1 MLDRLH
7 SLPAAGA
14 TMRIRLKPLDQ
25 QVIVITGATSGI
37 GLVTARTAAK
47 RGARLMLVSR
57 DEKALSSLADE
68 LSRDRSDSVA
78 YAVADVGDREQLQ
91 AAANEAISRFG
102 GFDTW
107 INNAG
112 VSLYGR
118 CIDVPLED
126 QRKLFD
132 TNYWGVV
139 NGSVVAV
146 QHLRERGGALINLGS
161 ELSDVAIPLQGAY
174 VASKHAVKGFTD
186 ALRIE
191 LADEHA
197 PVSVTLVKPAGIDTL
212 FVEHAKNYLDHEPKL
227 PQPVYAP
234 EVVAEA
240 ILHAAAHP
248 RRDIY
253 AGGASRGMAWF
264 GRSAPRLYDAIMS
277 RLGVKAQLTSEPGRD
292 GDSLYESGTG
302 LSERFGR
309 HGRVRERSF
318 YTNAHTHP
326 ASARAALMGIAGVL
340 LLAAARRY
348 VRETQGRRL
357 TRFLR

>member
-1 MLDRLH
+1 
-7 SLPAAGA
+7 
-14 TMRIRLKPLDQ
+14 MRIRLKPLDK

-68 LSRDRSDSVA
+68 LSRDRSDTVA
-78 YAVADVGDREQLQ
+78 YVVADVGDREQLQ
-91 AAANEAISRFG
+91 VAANEAISRFD

-161 ELSDVAIPLQGAY
+161 ELSDVAIPLQGA
-174 VASKHAVKGFTD
+174 
-186 ALRIE
+186 
-191 LADEHA
+191 
-197 PVSVTLVKPAGIDTL
+197 
-212 FVEHAKNYLDHEPKL
+212 
-227 PQPVYAP
+227 
-234 EVVAEA
+234 
-240 ILHAAAHP
+240 
-248 RRDIY
+248 
-253 AGGASRGMAWF
+253 
-264 GRSAPRLYDAIMS
+264 
-277 RLGVKAQLTSEPGRD
+277 
-292 GDSLYESGTG
+292 
-302 LSERFGR
+302 
-309 HGRVRERSF
+309 
-318 YTNAHTHP
+318 
-326 ASARAALMGIAGVL
+326 
-340 LLAAARRY
+340 
-348 VRETQGRRL
+348 
-357 TRFLR
+357 

>member
-7 SLPAAGA
+7 SLPAASA

-37 GLVTARTAAK
+37 GLVTARTAAR

-91 AAANEAISRFG
+91 AAADQAISRFG

-112 VSLYGR
+112 ASLYGR
-118 CIDVPLED
+118 CVDVPLED

-161 ELSDVAIPLQGAY
+161 ELSDVAIPLLGAY

-240 ILHAAAHP
+240 ILHATAHP

-253 AGGASRGMAWF
+253 AGGASRGVAWF
-264 GRSAPRLYDAIMS
+264 GRSAPRVYDAITS
-277 RLGVKAQLTSEPGRD
+277 RLGVKAQLTSPPRRD

-302 LSERFGR
+302 LSERCGR

-318 YTNAHTHP
+318 YTDAHTHP

>member
-1 MLDRLH
+1 MLDRMH
-7 SLPAAGA
+7 SLPRNECHHANPAQTSRPTGH
-14 TMRIRLKPLDQ
+14 RQ
-25 QVIVITGATSGI
+25 GATSGI
-37 GLVTARTAAK
+37 GLVTARTAAR

-78 YAVADVGDREQLQ
+78 YAVANVGDREQLQ
-91 AAANEAISRFG
+91 AAADNAISRFG
-102 GFDTW
+102 GFDTR
-107 INNAG
+107 INNAS
-112 VSLYGR
+112 VALYGR
-118 CIDVPLED
+118 C
-126 QRKLFD
+126 
-132 TNYWGVV
+132 

-146 QHLRERGGALINLGS
+146 QHLRKRKGALINLRS

-191 LADEHA
+191 LAEEHA

-212 FVEHAKNYLDHEPKL
+212 FVEHAKSYLDHEPKL

-234 EVVAEA
+234 EVVAKA
-240 ILHAAAHP
+240 ILHAAVHP
-248 RRDIY
+248 QRVIY

-264 GRSAPRLYDAIMS
+264 GRSAPRVYDAITS
-277 RLGVKAQLTSEPGRD
+277 RLGMKAQLTSEPRRD
-292 GDSLYESGTG
+292 GDSLYGSGTG
-302 LSERFGR
+302 LSERSGR

-318 YTNAHTHP
+318 YTDAHTHP
-326 ASARAALMGIAGVL
+326 TSARAALMGMAGVL
-340 LLAAARRY
+340 LVAAARRY

-357 TRFLR
+357 PRFLR